1 MNGTITNEPQVKK
14 NLTSLSKHHKPEI
27 RTNLTSFETAV
38 LYLEG
43 LISTYEHGILDTHI
57 QEGDQEMFLVFRD
70 ELYTLKGQLEKHA
83 NWYETQHQ
91 LLPLGNS

>member
-1 MNGTITNEPQVKK
+1 MGVEVMTGTIANETQVKK

-43 LISTYEHGILDTHI
+43 LS
-57 QEGDQEMFLVFRD
+57 Q
-70 ELYTLKGQLEKHA
+70 
-83 NWYETQHQ
+83 
-91 LLPLGNS
+91 